1 MVLSKHTCPNLYEAL
16 SVIFSHMG
24 DNNIYPQYDTSFYVR
39 ILYIHFI
46 QSNVRKVY
54 DLHQSLIIV
63 RYCTFK
69 KYKIISIIMLY
80 VLMIYN

>member
-1 MVLSKHTCPNLYEAL
+1 MVLSKHTCPNLNEAL

-24 DNNIYPQYDTSFYVR
+24 DNNIYPQYDTSFYLR
-39 ILYIHFI
+39 ISCIHFI
-46 QSNVRKVY
+46 E
-54 DLHQSLIIV
+54 LHQSLIIV

-69 KYKIISIIMLY
+69 KYKIISISMLY